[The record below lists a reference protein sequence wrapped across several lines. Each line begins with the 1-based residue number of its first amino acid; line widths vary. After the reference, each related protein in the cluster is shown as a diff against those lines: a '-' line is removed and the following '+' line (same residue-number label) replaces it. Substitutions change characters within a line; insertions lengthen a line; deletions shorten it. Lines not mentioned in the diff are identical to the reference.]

1 MQSNGA
7 SGEKKVKSWRQIRNL
22 LASGV
27 TTTFDLCHH
36 TGLSPRR
43 VQQVRKIERERSA
56 RISNV
61 RDKMRQFPAT
71 GVKLPSGIW
80 ERQVYTNVWTYTG
93 GDE

>member
-7 SGEKKVKSWRQIRNL
+7 SSEKKVNSRSRIRGL

-36 TGLSPRR
+36 TGLSKRR
-43 VQQVRKIERERSA
+43 VQEVRKIEKERSA
-56 RISNV
+56 RLEHL
-61 RDKMRQFPAT
+61 RDKMKQFPAT

-80 ERQVYTNVWTYTG
+80 ERHVYTNVWVYTG